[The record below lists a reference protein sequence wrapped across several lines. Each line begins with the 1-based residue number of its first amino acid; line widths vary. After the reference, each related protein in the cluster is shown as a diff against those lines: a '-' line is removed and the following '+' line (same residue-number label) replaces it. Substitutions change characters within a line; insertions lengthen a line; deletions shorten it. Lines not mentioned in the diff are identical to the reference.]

1 MEHVIF
7 YDKRHIAPLIHLR
20 QGERKVGERVRL
32 LEPGE
37 GLKDLSDCARKGVR
51 FALVGIPESVGPMG
65 NYGKCC
71 TDYAWPAF
79 LEAFL
84 NMQSNQFYQGG
95 DILCLGELNTKEINE
110 AASLLMPDDEEY
122 IAKLRTLCSLLD
134 EMVYPVIEELVR
146 AGISPVVIGGG
157 HNNTYGILK
166 GASRAFNALQ
176 GIQCIN
182 CDPHADLRP
191 LEGRHSGNGFSY
203 ARAEG
208 YLKRYF
214 IFGLHENYNSQ
225 QVMEQ
230 MAADPDMGY
239 SSFDS
244 LLPLEHHLHK
254 AYEFFEDS
262 RLPPGLPLGIE
273 VDMDSITD
281 MPSSAMTPSGF
292 SVEEVRRF
300 VRSINSR
307 FGAAYLH
314 LAEGAPVIDTNDMI
328 KVGKTLAY
336 LVLDFVKT
344 AKRHNSLEPEARK
357 RTSS

>member
-1 MEHVIF
+1 MESVIF
-7 YDKRHIAPLIHLR
+7 YEKRHIAPLIHLR
-20 QGERKVGERVRL
+20 QGEQKIGERLSL

-37 GLKDLSDCARKGVR
+37 GLKDLSGRARKGVR
-51 FALVGIPESVGPMG
+51 FALLGIPESIGPMA

-84 NMQSNQFYQGG
+84 NMQSNQFYGG
-95 DILCLGELNTKEINE
+95 DEILCLGELRTKEINE
-110 AASLLMPDDEEY
+110 AASLLMPGDEGS
-122 IAKLRTLCSLLD
+122 IAKLRSLCSLLD
-134 EMVYPVIEELVR
+134 DMLYPVIEEIAR
-146 AGISPVVIGGG
+146 AGITPVAIGGG
-157 HNNTYGILK
+157 HNNSYGILK
-166 GASRAFNALQ
+166 GVSRAFNALK

-191 LEGRHSGNGFSY
+191 PEGRHSGNGFSY

-225 QVMEQ
+225 HVMEE
-230 MAADPDMGY
+230 MAASQDMGY

-244 LLPLEHHLHK
+244 LLPLEHHLQK
-254 AYEFFEDS
+254 ACEFFEDS

-273 VDMDSITD
+273 VDMDSMTD

-292 SVEEVRRF
+292 PVEDVRRF

-307 FGAAYLH
+307 FGAVYLH
-314 LAEGAPVIDTNDMI
+314 LAEGAPMINTNDMI

-344 AKRHNSLEPEARK
+344 AKRPA
-357 RTSS
+357 

>member
-1 MEHVIF
+1 MEPIIF
-7 YDKRHIAPLIHLR
+7 YEKSHVAPWIHLR
-20 QGERKVGERVRL
+20 QGEQKIGERVCL

-37 GLKDLSDCARKGVR
+37 GLKDLSGFVKKGVR
-51 FALVGIPESVGPMG
+51 FALLGIPESIGPRA

-71 TDYAWPAF
+71 ADHAWPAF

-84 NMQSNQFYQGG
+84 NMQSNQFHRGN
-95 DILCLGELNTKEINE
+95 DILCLGELNTRDINE
-110 AASLLMPDDEEY
+110 AASLLMPGEEGY
-122 IAKLRTLCSLLD
+122 IPRLRGLCSLLD
-134 EMVYPVIEELVR
+134 DMVYPVIETILR
-146 AGISPVVIGGG
+146 AGIHPVVIGGG
-157 HNNTYGILK
+157 HNNAYGILK
-166 GASRAFNALQ
+166 GASRALSALQ

-214 IFGLHENYNSQ
+214 VFGLHENYNSQ
-225 QVMEQ
+225 HIIDQ
-230 MAADPDMGY
+230 MAAGSDMGY

-244 LLPLEHHLHK
+244 LTPLENHLQK

-262 RLPPGLPLGIE
+262 RLPLGLPLGIE
-273 VDMDSITD
+273 VDMDSIAD

-300 VRSINSR
+300 LRSVNSR

-314 LAEGAPVIDTNDMI
+314 LAEGAPAINTNDMI
-328 KVGKTLAY
+328 KVGKALAY

-344 AKRHNSLEPEARK
+344 AKGHSSPEPEARK
-357 RTSS
+357 RTSP